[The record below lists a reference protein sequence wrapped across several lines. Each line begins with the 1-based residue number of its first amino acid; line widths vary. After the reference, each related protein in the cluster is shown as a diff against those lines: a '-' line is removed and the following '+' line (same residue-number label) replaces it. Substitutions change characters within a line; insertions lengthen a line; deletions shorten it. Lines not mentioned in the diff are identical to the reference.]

1 MDELSF
7 LQQHLD
13 QWPITFVI
21 VGIILL
27 VTDKEPV
34 SRVDN
39 GLEKSQDAKVTFRH
53 NSIIVL

>member
-1 MDELSF
+1 MDELNF
-7 LQQHLD
+7 HQQLLD

-34 SRVDN
+34 NEVDN

-53 NSIIVL
+53 NNVVDL